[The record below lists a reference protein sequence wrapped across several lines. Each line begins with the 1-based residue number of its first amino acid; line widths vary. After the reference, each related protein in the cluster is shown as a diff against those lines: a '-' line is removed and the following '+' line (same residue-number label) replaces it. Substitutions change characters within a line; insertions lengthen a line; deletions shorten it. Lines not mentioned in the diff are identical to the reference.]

1 MDEATGELLGHIA
14 GLPIAAESAKE
25 GGYANVLGD
34 KGGETY
40 MGISRVYWP
49 SWPGWPVIDDWRAE
63 RINAL
68 PG

>member
-1 MDEATGELLGHIA
+1 MASESFAKAFAATMQHEGE
-14 GLPIAAESAKE
+14 
-25 GGYANVLGD
+25 YANVVGD

-49 SWPGWPVIDDWRAE
+49 SWAGWPVIDDWRSE